1 MSNPFTAH
9 PTSVNETYREHLA
22 FALRFGIKMA
32 VGGLAAML
40 HAVFPFLFVR
50 TAGKLCDELQE
61 MRKNSP
67 GRKKTTDALDGETPS
82 SNNLRQRENI

>member
-9 PTSVNETYREHLA
+9 PTSVNETYLEHLV
-22 FALRFGIKMA
+22 FALRFGIKMT
-32 VGGLAAML
+32 VGGLAATL
-40 HAVFPFLFVR
+40 HAIFPFLFVS

-67 GRKKTTDALDGETPS
+67 GRKKNLDAYADATPS
-82 SNNLRQRENI
+82 NNNLQ

>member
-9 PTSVNETYREHLA
+9 PTSVNETYWEHLA

-32 VGGLAAML
+32 FGGGAAVL
-40 HAVFPFLFVR
+40 HAIFPFMFVR

-67 GRKKTTDALDGETPS
+67 GRKKALDAYAGGAPPN
-82 SNNLRQRENI
+82 NNLQ

>member
-1 MSNPFTAH
+1 MSNPFTTH

-22 FALRFGIKMA
+22 FALRFGIKMT
-32 VGGLAAML
+32 VGGIAAML
-40 HAVFPFLFVR
+40 HAIFPFVFVR

-67 GRKKTTDALDGETPS
+67 GRKKAADALSGITPA
-82 SNNLRQRENI
+82 SNNLR

>member
-32 VGGLAAML
+32 VGGIAAML
-40 HAVFPFLFVR
+40 HAIFPFVFVR
-50 TAGKLCDELQE
+50 TAGELCDELQE

-67 GRKKTTDALDGETPS
+67 GRKKAADALAGKTAA
-82 SNNLRQRENI
+82 SNK